1 MKKNTRLDTKGFL
14 LMETL
19 LVSLTIAGILLY
31 MYVQYSRIS
40 DSYHRLSRYNSVENL
55 YRTGNLKRLLAVDD
69 EDSFYANVDAGNSIN
84 GKKVA
89 GVYKL
94 NSANFNAINGADPL
108 TDLNVVE
115 AYVIKGNADL
125 TSVSPTFGPFLK
137 TIEENEDVYWLVVKY
152 NDGDSNHKKN
162 DEFAS
167 VMLEEA

>member
-40 DSYHRLSRYNSVENL
+40 DSYHRLARYNSVENL
-55 YRTGNLKRLLAVDD
+55 YRTGDLKRLLVIED
-69 EDSFYANVDAGNSIN
+69 EDSFYATVDAGMTVN
-84 GKKVA
+84 GKKIA

-94 NSANFNAINGADPL
+94 SATNFNGTSTNNPL
-108 TDLNVVE
+108 TDFNVVE
-115 AYVIKGNADL
+115 AYIIKGNADL
-125 TSVSPTFGPFLK
+125 ASVSSSFSAFLK
-137 TIEENEDVYWLVVKY
+137 TIENDDNYRIVVKY
-152 NDGDSNHKKN
+152 NDGSSSYPKN

-167 VMLEEA
+167 IILKEV